1 MVLINKAAHRV
12 ASCPIGIE
20 SGKMASNNIEYT
32 EATTLAYENVE
43 IEIKDNV
50 LVVSLK
56 RPEKLNAISHQMRVD
71 LLNCVRDAAANDK
84 LRAIVI
90 TGDGKK
96 AFSAGADIPELRTR
110 TLVSEMGPEA
120 DLRKE
125 LPTVIER
132 LNKPTIAAINGYCF
146 GAGMEIAL
154 GCTVRIASTNAEL
167 AQPEI
172 TLGQIPGSGGTQRLA
187 RFVGMGW
194 AMQMILSGEPV
205 NAQTASRI
213 GLVTEVLAPDELVPR
228 AIELAQTL
236 GSRAPLA
243 FVAGRDSVL
252 RSTEMD
258 LLSGIDYEKKLYAI
272 CMASED
278 GQEGLAAY
286 DEKREPVYKGR

>member
-1 MVLINKAAHRV
+1 MPFQHMRDVLV
-12 ASCPIGIE
+12 
-20 SGKMASNNIEYT
+20 
-32 EATTLAYENVE
+32 AYENIE
-43 IEIKDNV
+43 TEIKDEI
-50 LVVSLK
+50 LVASMK
-56 RPEKLNAISHQMRVD
+56 RPEKLNAISHQMRAD
-71 LLNCVRDAAANDK
+71 LLDCVRGASSDDK
-84 LRAIVI
+84 VRAIVI
-90 TGDGKK
+90 TGDGQK
-96 AFSAGADIPELRTR
+96 AFSAGADIQELRKR
-110 TLVSEMGPEA
+110 TLATEMGPEA

-154 GCTVRIASTNAEL
+154 GCTVRIAGTNAKL

-172 TLGQIPGSGGTQRLA
+172 RLGQIPGSGGTQRLA

-205 NAQTASRI
+205 DAQTAAKI
-213 GLVTEVLAPDELVPR
+213 GLVTEVLEQDKLMAR
-228 AIELAQTL
+228 AMELARTL

-243 FVAGRDSVL
+243 FVAGRDAVL
-252 RSTEMD
+252 RSTDMD

-278 GQEGLAAY
+278 GREGLTAY
-286 DEKREPVYKGR
+286 DQKRDPLYKGR

>member
-1 MVLINKAAHRV
+1 MTY
-12 ASCPIGIE
+12 
-20 SGKMASNNIEYT
+20 GKMASNTIRYT
-32 EATTLAYENVE
+32 EVVKLAYENIE
-43 IEIKDNV
+43 IEIKDKI

-71 LLNCVRDAAANDK
+71 LLDCVRDAAADDK

-90 TGDGKK
+90 TGDGQK

-110 TLVSEMGPEA
+110 TLASEMGPEA

-154 GCTVRIASTNAEL
+154 GCTVRIASNNAKL

-213 GLVTEVLAPDELVPR
+213 GLVTEVLAPDQLVPR

-278 GQEGLAAY
+278 GREGLSAY
-286 DEKREPVYKGR
+286 DEKRDPLYKGR

>member
-1 MVLINKAAHRV
+1 MVY
-12 ASCPIGIE
+12 E
-20 SGKMASNNIEYT
+20 NIET
-32 EATTLAYENVE
+32 
-43 IEIKDNV
+43 EIKDEI
-50 LVVSLK
+50 LIASMK
-56 RPEKLNAISHQMRVD
+56 RPKKLNAISHQMRVD
-71 LLNCVRDAAANDK
+71 LLDCVRSAASDDR

-90 TGDGKK
+90 TGNGQK
-96 AFSAGADIPELRTR
+96 AFSAGADIQELKKR
-110 TLVSEMGPEA
+110 TLTTEMGPDA

-154 GCTVRIASTNAEL
+154 GCTVRIASTNAKL

-205 NAQTASRI
+205 DAQTAARI
-213 GLVTEVLAPDELVPR
+213 GLVTEVLEQDKLMAR

-243 FVAGRDSVL
+243 FVAGRDAVL
-252 RSTEMD
+252 HSTDMD

-278 GQEGLAAY
+278 GREGLAAY
-286 DEKREPVYKGR
+286 DENRDPLYKGR